1 MRYQKEFEYICAT
14 LEKLHVTITN
24 QSEALSILAENDFD
38 KDDGKDLTLHG
49 CKVSHFMNLSKYRNQ
64 NTVFQL
70 ELDTQLND
78 VVLKLYQESL
88 IEVECSLLL
97 QQVEMLVPLL
107 KTKQSINL
115 MIEEKFSQ
123 LRDDIGLMLTTNGCY
138 DINHLTPYLEK
149 GNKDQRLSLMYI
161 LDWLFPD
168 NAIFAFPKCA
178 TNCSNNKLVSPS
190 PTPAVPTKADLD
202 GEEKESNSKSSES
215 KKIRKYGKAELCEEK
230 KVPNSKLSKSK
241 KIRKYGKADLYGDKK
256 VQNSKLS
263 ESMKIR
269 KYGIIGKS
277 QPSGINKSKSTFG
290 SPSERKQNSKSSKA
304 NNRLPEICKS
314 LISFDSD
321 EYPDVLPFQ
330 FRLLLKRPRVKIK

>member
-1 MRYQKEFEYICAT
+1 MRYQKEFEYICET
-14 LEKLHVTITN
+14 IEKLHVTITN

-38 KDDGKDLTLHG
+38 KDDSKDLTLLG
-49 CKVSHFMNLSKYRNQ
+49 CKLSHFWNLSKHHSQ
-64 NTVFQL
+64 NMAFKL

-78 VVLKLYQESL
+78 VVLKLNQESL
-88 IEVECSLLL
+88 IEVERSLLL
-97 QQVEMLVPLL
+97 QQAEVIVPLL
-107 KTKQSINL
+107 KTKQSISL
-115 MIEEKFSQ
+115 VIEEKFSQ
-123 LRDDIGLMLTTNGCY
+123 LRDDIGLMLSTNGCY

-168 NAIFAFPKCA
+168 NAIFAFPKCT

-190 PTPAVPTKADLD
+190 PTPAVPRNIISASTKADLD
-202 GEEKESNSKSSES
+202 GEEKES
-215 KKIRKYGKAELCEEK
+215 
-230 KVPNSKLSKSK
+230 NSKLSKSK
-241 KIRKYGKADLYGDKK
+241 KIRKYGKADLYGEKK

-269 KYGIIGKS
+269 KYGVIGKS

-290 SPSERKQNSKSSKA
+290 SPSKRKQNSKSSKA

-314 LISFDSD
+314 LTALDSN
-321 EYPDVLPFQ
+321 EYSNFFPFQ
-330 FRLLLKRPRVKIK
+330 PRLLLKRPRVKIK

>member
-1 MRYQKEFEYICAT
+1 MRYQKEFEYIYET
-14 LEKLHVTITN
+14 IEKLHVTITT
-24 QSEALSILAENDFD
+24 QSEALSILSENDFD
-38 KDDGKDLTLHG
+38 KDDSKDLTLLG
-49 CKVSHFMNLSKYRNQ
+49 CKLSHFWNLSKHHSQ
-64 NTVFQL
+64 NMAFQL
-70 ELDTQLND
+70 ELIQLND
-78 VVLKLYQESL
+78 DVLKLNQESL

-97 QQVEMLVPLL
+97 QQAEVIVPLL
-107 KTKQSINL
+107 KTKQSISIV
-115 MIEEKFSQ
+115 IEEKFSQ
-123 LRDDIGLMLTTNGCY
+123 LRDDIGLMLSTNGCY

-241 KIRKYGKADLYGDKK
+241 KIRKYGKADLYGEKK

-263 ESMKIR
+263 ESTKIG
-269 KYGIIGKS
+269 KYGIIGKL
-277 QPSGINKSKSTFG
+277 QPSGINKSKSIFG
-290 SPSERKQNSKSSKA
+290 SPSKRKQNSKSSKA

-330 FRLLLKRPRVKIK
+330 LRLLLKRPRVKIK

>member
-1 MRYQKEFEYICAT
+1 MRYQKEFEYICET
-14 LEKLHVTITN
+14 IEKLHVTITN
-24 QSEALSILAENDFD
+24 QSEALSILAKKDFD
-38 KDDGKDLTLHG
+38 KDDSKDLTLLG
-49 CKVSHFMNLSKYRNQ
+49 CKLSHFWNLSKHHSQ
-64 NTVFQL
+64 IMAFQL
-70 ELDTQLND
+70 VLIQLND
-78 VVLKLYQESL
+78 VVLKLNQESL
-88 IEVECSLLL
+88 IEVKHSLLL
-97 QQVEMLVPLL
+97 QQAEVIVPLL
-107 KTKQSINL
+107 KTKQSISL
-115 MIEEKFSQ
+115 VIEEKFSQ
-123 LRDDIGLMLTTNGCY
+123 LRDDIGLMLSTNGCY
-138 DINHLTPYLEK
+138 DINHLTPYLQK

-168 NAIFAFPKCA
+168 NAIFAFPKFA
-178 TNCSNNKLVSPS
+178 TNCSNNKLVSTS
-190 PTPAVPTKADLD
+190 STPAVPT
-202 GEEKESNSKSSES
+202 
-215 KKIRKYGKAELCEEK
+215 KAELCEEK

-241 KIRKYGKADLYGDKK
+241 KIRKYGEADLYGEKK

-290 SPSERKQNSKSSKA
+290 SPSKRNQNSKSSKT

-330 FRLLLKRPRVKIK
+330 LRLLLKRPRVKIK

>member
-38 KDDGKDLTLHG
+38 KDDGKDLTLLG

-64 NTVFQL
+64 NMVFQL

-123 LRDDIGLMLTTNGCY
+123 LRDDIGLMLSTNGCY

-190 PTPAVPTKADLD
+190 PTPAVPRNIISAST
-202 GEEKESNSKSSES
+202 
-215 KKIRKYGKAELCEEK
+215 KAELCEEK

-241 KIRKYGKADLYGDKK
+241 KIRKYGKADLYGEKK

-290 SPSERKQNSKSSKA
+290 SPSKRKQNSKSSKA

-321 EYPDVLPFQ
+321 EYPDILPFQ
-330 FRLLLKRPRVKIK
+330 LRLLLKRPRVKIK

>member
-1 MRYQKEFEYICAT
+1 MQHLKNF
-14 LEKLHVTITN
+14 HVTITN
-24 QSEALSILAENDFD
+24 QSEALSILAENEFD
-38 KDDGKDLTLHG
+38 KDDGKDLTLLG
-49 CKVSHFMNLSKYRNQ
+49 CKVSHFMNLSKYHNQ
-64 NTVFQL
+64 NRVFQL

-123 LRDDIGLMLTTNGCY
+123 LRDDIGLMLSTNVCY

-161 LDWLFPD
+161 LDWLFLD

-190 PTPAVPTKADLD
+190 PTPAVPRNIISASTKADLD

-215 KKIRKYGKAELCEEK
+215 KKIRKYGKVELCEEK

-241 KIRKYGKADLYGDKK
+241 KIRKYGKADLYEEKK

-263 ESMKIR
+263 ESTKIR

-290 SPSERKQNSKSSKA
+290 SPSKRKQNSKSSKA
-304 NNRLPEICKS
+304 DNRLPEICKS
-314 LISFDSD
+314 LTALDSD

-330 FRLLLKRPRVKIK
+330 LRLLLKRPRVKIK

>member
-1 MRYQKEFEYICAT
+1 MRYQKEFEYIYET
-14 LEKLHVTITN
+14 IEKLHVTITT

-38 KDDGKDLTLHG
+38 KDDSKDLTLLG
-49 CKVSHFMNLSKYRNQ
+49 CKLSHFWNLSKHHSQ
-64 NTVFQL
+64 NMAFQL
-70 ELDTQLND
+70 ELTQLND
-78 VVLKLYQESL
+78 VVLKLNQESL
-88 IEVECSLLL
+88 MEVECSLLL
-97 QQVEMLVPLL
+97 QQAEVIVPLL
-107 KTKQSINL
+107 KTKQSISL
-115 MIEEKFSQ
+115 VIEEKFSQ
-123 LRDDIGLMLTTNGCY
+123 LRDDIGLMLSTNGCY
-138 DINHLTPYLEK
+138 DIDHLTPCLEK

-161 LDWLFPD
+161 WDWLFPD

-202 GEEKESNSKSSES
+202 GEEKESNSK
-215 KKIRKYGKAELCEEK
+215 
-230 KVPNSKLSKSK
+230 LSKSK
-241 KIRKYGKADLYGDKK
+241 KIRKYGKADLYEEKK

-290 SPSERKQNSKSSKA
+290 SPSKRKQNSKSSKA

-321 EYPDVLPFQ
+321 EYPEYLAFSAQIV
-330 FRLLLKRPRVKIK
+330 IKKAKS